1 MAELYLVRHAQAS
14 FGTDDYDRLTELGHR
29 QSRWLGDYFA
39 ARGMQFDRVLTG
51 TLRRHRETLQGIAAA
66 CSNTPTAEIDA
77 GLDEYSAETLVGAY
91 AKAKDVGYAPG
102 HADRREHFRLLRE
115 VLYAWADGALEA
127 DGHLRFADFV
137 SGARRALESA
147 RRPGAS
153 RVLVVSSG
161 GPISSLLGTLLGAAP
176 RKMIDLNLQARN
188 SGISELRFN
197 EKVVHLVS
205 FNNVPHLDVPGRSE
219 AITYS

>member
-14 FGTDDYDRLTELGHR
+14 FGTDDYDRLTDLGHR
-29 QSRWLGDYFA
+29 QSRWLGEYFA
-39 ARGMQFDRVLTG
+39 ERDMEFDRVLTG
-51 TLRRHRETLQGIAAA
+51 TLRRHRETLEGIAAA
-66 CSNTPTAEIDA
+66 CKKTPAAEIEA
-77 GLDEYSAETLVGAY
+77 GLDEYSAEALVAAY
-91 AKAKDVGYAPG
+91 ANEKNVGYSPG
-102 HADRREHFRLLRE
+102 HADRREHFRILRE
-115 VLYAWADGALEA
+115 VLYEWADGTLDAK
-127 DGHLRFADFV
+127 GHLRFADFV
-137 SGARRALESA
+137 SGARRALDSA

-161 GPISSLLGTLLGAAP
+161 GPISSLLGSLMGTGP

-205 FNNVPHLDVPGRSE
+205 FNNVPHLDRPGRSD

>member
-29 QSRWLGDYFA
+29 QSRWLGEYFA
-39 ARGMQFDRVLTG
+39 ERALQFDRVLTG
-51 TLRRHRETLQGIAAA
+51 TLRRHRETLAGIAAA
-66 CSNTPTAEIDA
+66 CPQTPAAEIDT
-77 GLDEYSAETLVGAY
+77 GLDEYSAEALVGAY

-115 VLYAWADGALEA
+115 VLYSWADGTLDA
-127 DGHLRFADFV
+127 DGHLRFADFLA
-137 SGARRALESA
+137 GARRALDAA

-161 GPISSLLGTLLGAAP
+161 GPISSLLGSLMGTGP

-205 FNNVPHLDVPGRSE
+205 FNNVPHLDRPGRSD